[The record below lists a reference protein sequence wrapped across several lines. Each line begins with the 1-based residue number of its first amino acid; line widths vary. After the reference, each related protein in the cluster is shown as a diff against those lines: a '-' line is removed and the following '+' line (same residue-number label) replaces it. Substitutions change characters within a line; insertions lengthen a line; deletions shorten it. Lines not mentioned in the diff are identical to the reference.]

1 MRTER
6 GSGIISSLIGAIFV
20 LIFLIALSRL
30 AGIMLVSQR
39 LNAAAQNSVR
49 MLSVASANRNPLF
62 TSQIETKVE
71 NEFPTYAKSL
81 DFRLSQ
87 NGKLLT
93 FEIELNNFPV
103 SPWPTIQ
110 IGSYTLTASATSF
123 VEY

>member
-1 MRTER
+1 
-6 GSGIISSLIGAIFV
+6 
-20 LIFLIALSRL
+20 
-30 AGIMLVSQR
+30 MLVSQR